1 MITSAS
7 EATRKDLRTPTR
19 PHHPAR
25 APTLIASAVLAIC
38 LCAGCAVSGPPV
50 IDPDRDFAGLRD
62 ILDNLPDD
70 GTLEV
75 FLAHGMR
82 ADAQQTYA
90 DVIGAITTRLN
101 LFSTEDP
108 RSLQP
113 IPLVL
118 EPPNVVMDGVQV
130 FGKGSTGGSDWKH
143 FQPRV
148 TVEHWQTRVGQKHVN
163 FYRFEYWEA
172 LAFIKCQFI
181 VAPDTKVIGTT
192 TRFGGKTRSEFCA
205 VQPWNAPGAKQLS
218 KLPELGNQQL
228 KSEILEWGLA
238 DAVIVTSQYRTVL
251 RQAVREALQITA
263 REAIAAA
270 PAPPAGTANGVPSS
284 RIPDNYRYRFAFI
297 TESLGSY
304 VVSDVLNSFVTP
316 TAIPPVSSGNGETQS
331 SGYAEQMYAAKF
343 AICGATQVHMLANQ
357 LALLRPSEL
366 LVSPA
371 EIAGGANPGTGED
384 TGQTSSATSHAHFF
398 RGCEE
403 PAWTSTH
410 PQNGVAY
417 GAWQVVAYHDPNDL
431 LSYYT
436 SDKPGTVGTANTET
450 TNVVVPYAP
459 IWISFLFADPITAHT
474 GQAKVPAIMDLLA
487 CGHTASKQSQCA
499 PP

>member
-1 MITSAS
+1 MITFAS
-7 EATRKDLRTPTR
+7 GAIGKDSTVAIRSHLRMPSV
-19 PHHPAR
+19 AGF
-25 APTLIASAVLAIC
+25 LVVVLGFSLA
-38 LCAGCAVSGPPV
+38 AGCATSGPPV
-50 IDPDRDFAGLRD
+50 IDPDRRFAGLRD

-82 ADAQQTYA
+82 ADATQTYA

-101 LFSTEDP
+101 LFTTEDP
-108 RSLQP
+108 QKLQAS
-113 IPLVL
+113 PLVL
-118 EPPNVVMDGVQV
+118 EPPNVVMDGVHV
-130 FGKGSTGGSDWKH
+130 FGSGSTNGKDWSK

-148 TVEHWQTRVGQKHVN
+148 TVEHWQSRLGRKHVN

-172 LAFIKCQFI
+172 LAFIKCQFVI
-181 VAPDTKVIGTT
+181 APDTKVIGTT
-192 TRFGGKTRSEFCA
+192 TKFGGKTRSEFCA
-205 VQPWNAPGAKQLS
+205 SQPWNAPGYKRLS

-238 DAVIVTSQYRTVL
+238 DAVIATSQYRTVL

-263 REAIAAA
+263 RDAIAAV
-270 PAPPAGTANGVPSS
+270 PATSNATGTSS
-284 RIPDNYRYRFAFI
+284 TMPDNYRYRFAFI

-304 VVSDVLNSFVTP
+304 VVSDALNAVVTP
-316 TAIPPVSSGNGETQS
+316 TAIPAVSSGRDETQS
-331 SGYAEQMYAAKF
+331 STYAEQMYAAKF

-371 EIAGGANPGTGED
+371 EIAGGANALAVD
-384 TGQTSSATSHAHFF
+384 NSGQSSPATTHAHFF

-403 PAWTSTH
+403 PGWTSSH
-410 PQNGVAY
+410 AQNGVAY

-436 SDKPGTVGTANTET
+436 SDRPSTVGTANTET
-450 TNVVVPYAP
+450 TNVVVPHAP
-459 IWISFLFADPITAHT
+459 IWIPFLFADPITAHT
-474 GQAKVPAIMDLLA
+474 GQAKIPAIMDFMA
-487 CGHTASKQSQCA
+487 CGHTASKKPDCK
-499 PP
+499 